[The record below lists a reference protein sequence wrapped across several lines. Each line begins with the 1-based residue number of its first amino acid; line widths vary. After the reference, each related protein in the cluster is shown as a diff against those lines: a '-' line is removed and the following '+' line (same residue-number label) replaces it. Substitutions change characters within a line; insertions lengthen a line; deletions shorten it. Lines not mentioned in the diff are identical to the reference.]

1 MTLPGYATSQGT
13 ASYTQRFA
21 TTLVPAHFRDS
32 ADHLK
37 LSSIGLGTYL
47 GEADARTDALY
58 AAAIVH
64 ALECGCN
71 VLDSAINYR
80 HQRSERVIGQVL
92 AALDREGLVKRE
104 EVVVATKGG
113 YLAFDGEVPPDPR
126 VYVYTTFI
134 KTGLVIPDDIVE
146 WNCMAARY
154 LDDQV
159 ERSLKNLGL
168 GCIDIYYLHNPE
180 AQLQKWLRQEF
191 YRRIEEAFTVLE
203 AKVAEGKIRR
213 YGTATWNGYRQ
224 PLTAREYLSLADLV
238 AIAEKVGGQEHHFKV
253 VQLPYNLAMLE
264 ALTQRNQQVGNETVN
279 FLEAAHSLGITVMAS
294 ATIMQ
299 GQLVGRL
306 PESIGEALSGLT
318 SDAQRAIQFT
328 RSTPG
333 ITTALVGMK
342 SVEHVEHNLQTA
354 KVPPATM
361 EQFQKLFRERS

>member
-1 MTLPGYATSQGT
+1 MTLLGYATSQGT
-13 ASYTQRFA
+13 TSYSQRFA
-21 TTLVPAHFRDS
+21 TTLASTHFRDS

-58 AAAIVH
+58 AAAIVR

-71 VLDSAINYR
+71 VMDSAINYR

-92 AALDREGLVKRE
+92 AALDREGLVKRA

-126 VYVYTTFI
+126 VYVHTTFI
-134 KTGLVIPDDIVE
+134 KTGLVSPDDIVE
-146 WNCMAARY
+146 WNCIATRY
-154 LDDQV
+154 IDDQV
-159 ERSLKNLGL
+159 ERSLRNLGL
-168 GCIDIYYLHNPE
+168 ECVDIYYLHNPE
-180 AQLQKWLRQEF
+180 AQLQKWSRQEF
-191 YRRIEEAFTVLE
+191 YRRIAAAFTVLE
-203 AKVAEGKIRR
+203 AKVAEGKIRL

-224 PLTAREYLSLADLV
+224 PQSARESLSLADLV
-238 AIAEKVGGQEHHFKV
+238 SIAKEVGGQGHHFKV

-264 ALTQRNQQVGNETVN
+264 ALTQRNQQVGNATVS

-306 PESIGEALSGLT
+306 PASIGEALSGLT

-342 SVEHVEHNLQTA
+342 SLEHVEHNLETA

-361 EQFQKLFRERS
+361 EQFHKLFRERS